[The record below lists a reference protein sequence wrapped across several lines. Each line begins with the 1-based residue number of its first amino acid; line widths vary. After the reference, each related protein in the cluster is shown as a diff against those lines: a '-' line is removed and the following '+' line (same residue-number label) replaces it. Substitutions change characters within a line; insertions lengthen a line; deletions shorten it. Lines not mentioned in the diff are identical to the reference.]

1 MLRWLSMTCQEK
13 LQGGHS
19 KRLEGQICTLHN
31 VLLCHYGW
39 HKFGKYENQRNRLE
53 VLPFIIFFVCQDLQ
67 SLLYICFFHYNSLFS
82 ILFLGFE
89 IMPLIFMSLLHLFA
103 WKICLWYILQLD
115 MCVCTAKNS
124 DFAMADDA
132 VVINLS
138 DMNSVTVDVEKK
150 VCVVIILLH

>member
-1 MLRWLSMTCQEK
+1 M
-13 LQGGHS
+13 
-19 KRLEGQICTLHN
+19 
-31 VLLCHYGW
+31 
-39 HKFGKYENQRNRLE
+39 
-53 VLPFIIFFVCQDLQ
+53 PFIIFFVCQDLQ

-89 IMPLIFMSLLHLFA
+89 IMPLIFMSLSHLFA

-115 MCVCTAKNS
+115 MCVCAAKNS